1 VKIGAIIAIFIG
13 IVIILSGISS
23 IAISFWFVVQLIFA
37 ALFLNSGVKVFKYP
51 SGEHLGSLIFSGILI
66 IDAFGFWGVNWDF
79 WELFIAMIGSYLVGW
94 GLMSI
99 FGNSRFMKKSPKS
112 SRQNLSI
119 SRPLEADEYEVNI
132 DANLTKVLLLDTQ
145 RDKGIDATLG
155 FDKKS
160 FSGSLTYNKEGKNA
174 VIKAKCKAKAGVSS
188 VLTKSRINIELNSSP
203 IVRFNATLDGVDAVL
218 DFSSIKLDNATIK
231 SNISRLSIVPSKLRD
246 SRIDIDCEITS
257 LNLRVPR
264 DVGITIVHQGELN
277 WNSFDELVYREDGYV
292 SRNIENA
299 KKVCQVFIKSEM
311 SKLSIDWI

>member
-37 ALFLNSGVKVFKYP
+37 AL
-51 SGEHLGSLIFSGILI
+51 
-66 IDAFGFWGVNWDF
+66 DAFGFWGVNWDF

-145 RDKGIDATLG
+145 RDKGFDATLG

-160 FSGSLTYNKEGKNA
+160 FSGSLTYNMEGKNA
-174 VIKAKCKAKAGVSS
+174 VIKAKC
-188 VLTKSRINIELNSSP
+188 SSP

-231 SNISRLSIVPSKLRD
+231 SNISRLSIVPSEMLESPSSIRV
-246 SRIDIDCEITS
+246 
-257 LNLRVPR
+257 NLT
-264 DVGITIVHQGELN
+264 GTALMS
-277 WNSFDELVYREDGYV
+277 WF
-292 SRNIENA
+292 IE
-299 KKVCQVFIKSEM
+299 KMDTFLET
-311 SKLSIDWI
+311 

>member
-1 VKIGAIIAIFIG
+1 MKIGAIIAIFIG

-66 IDAFGFWGVNWDF
+66 IDAFSIWGVDWGF
-79 WELFIAMIGSYLVGW
+79 WELFLAMIGSYLVGW

-99 FGNSRFMKKSPKS
+99 FGNSRFMRRTPKS

-119 SRPLEADEYEVNI
+119 SRPLEADEYNVDI

-145 RDKGIDATLG
+145 RNKGIDATIS

-160 FSGSLTYNKEGKNA
+160 FSGNLNYNKEGNSA

-188 VLTKSRINIELNSSP
+188 VLTKSRINVELNSSP
-203 IVRFNATLDGVDAVL
+203 VIKFNATLDGVDAVL
-218 DFSSIKLDNATIK
+218 DFSNIKLDNASIK

-264 DVGITIVHQGELN
+264 EVGVIIVHQGELN
-277 WNSFDELVYREDGYV
+277 WNSFDELVYRENGYV
-292 SRNIENA
+292 SRNIETA
-299 KKVCQVFIKSEM
+299 KKVCQLFIKSEM